1 MMKDADLKRNASGY
15 YDETAY
21 KAITAPPKAGEI
33 WTSSDG
39 RKCWLILQ
47 NHGTVCS
54 TLLMGTEEKENSI
67 KVMARVPM
75 YTEPAMVGYTF
86 TDFVSTFVKTVP
98 AENMA
103 EVRKAVGEALG
114 ITAAP
119 ENPIADVN
127 LLKSDIK
134 ALSDIVASLRE
145 ENDELK
151 HENADLR
158 SDMKIFEEKASALKV
173 EWERDRKDMVL
184 MNQEY
189 IKLQFYKDM
198 YMDLIDK
205 LVAVRGGI
213 VND

>member
-1 MMKDADLKRNASGY
+1 MKDADLKRNASGY
-15 YDETAY
+15 YDETCY

-33 WTSSDG
+33 WVSQDG
-39 RKCWLILQ
+39 RKTWLILQ

-86 TDFVSTFVKTVP
+86 TDYVSTFVKTVP

-114 ITAAP
+114 ITAMAAVP
-119 ENPIADVN
+119 DDSVRVLKLKVDALTDRVTRLQEEKSELMQENDD
-127 LLKSDIK
+127 LLK
-134 ALSDIVASLRE
+134 
-145 ENDELK
+145 ELK
-151 HENADLR
+151 YQTSLTAGSVNAEM
-158 SDMKIFEEKASALKV
+158 S
-173 EWERDRKDMVL
+173 
-184 MNQEY
+184 QE
-189 IKLQFYKDM
+189 ITKLNIYKDM

-205 LVAVRGGI
+205 LVAVRGGCRQ
-213 VND
+213 